1 MWQVMDHTL
10 SSEVLCPETPRCV
23 CACVRVNECAC
34 VHVYAMNTSAHIHM
48 CVYTSKYECMGMCVC
63 MCTCVNASACA
74 HVQSK

>member
-34 VHVYAMNTSAHIHM
+34 VHVYAHEYKCTHTYVCVHI
-48 CVYTSKYECMGMCVC
+48 
-63 MCTCVNASACA
+63 
-74 HVQSK
+74 